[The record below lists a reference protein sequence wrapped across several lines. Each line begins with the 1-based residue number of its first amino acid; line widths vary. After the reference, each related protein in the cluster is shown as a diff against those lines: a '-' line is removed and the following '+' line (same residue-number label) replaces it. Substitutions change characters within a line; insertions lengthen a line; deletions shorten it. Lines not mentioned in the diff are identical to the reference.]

1 MRLLEHVS
9 DGFISSA
16 IGKITGY
23 LKLTEAMAG
32 ATLLAFSNGATDI
45 ITTVVASGNDD
56 GDDLAVGALFGACTF
71 ALTVI
76 LGAVILVRPG
86 KTISNVGGLGLAC
99 FYAVAEKR
107 QSREGPPHLHYRG
120 GHIHGSR
127 IFQNALLDRRGH
139 SAAHLLRVRLH
150 GLHGGKGQEG
160 HYRKI
165 KPSFRPNFSV
175 NGR

>member
-45 ITTVVASGNDD
+45 ITTVVASGNDE

-76 LGAVILVRPG
+76 LGAVILARPS
-86 KTISNVGGLGLAC
+86 KSISNVSISSLSRK
-99 FYAVAEKR
+99 FVAEKR
-107 QSREGPPHLHYRG
+107 KSGERSINLHHRCASF
-120 GHIHGSR
+120 HHPR
-127 IFQNALLDRRGH
+127 IFLNALLACRNNTSSD
-139 SAAHLLRVRLH
+139 LLYVRLPCVYRRK
-150 GLHGGKGQEG
+150 GKES

-165 KPSFRPNFSV
+165 
-175 NGR
+175 